1 MRSTKA
7 SPAVVDTLRD
17 SLMAQMISWDATL
30 AAVVAGLAVLAVLST
45 HSGGKSGE
53 EEDSG
58 E

>member
-1 MRSTKA
+1 
-7 SPAVVDTLRD
+7 
-17 SLMAQMISWDATL
+17 MAQMISWDATL